1 MLSFAF
7 PKTLAAPEGKKWILY
22 WLEVSKDKTGKFTPT
37 TQSSISLKSDQN
49 VHTKTG
55 KQMYAGAF
63 FIKTPNWN
71 KLKCLTTAKQALYI
85 FKNEIRS
92 GPKKQNANI

>member
-1 MLSFAF
+1 M
-7 PKTLAAPEGKKWILY
+7 LY
-22 WLEVSKDKTGKFTPT
+22 WLEMSKDKTGKFTPT

-55 KQMYAGAF
+55 KQMYTGAF

-71 KLKCLTTAKQALYI
+71 KLRCLTTAKQALYI

-92 GPKKQNANI
+92 GPKKTKCKYIEHG